1 MQRLLAVHFALPA
14 ENPLFAAAAV
24 KPAGGWLDPAIKP
37 GWLPIVPLAESCR
50 AEERL
55 PDWPKGAFAPEALAP
70 ACPAGPLRA
79 SLGPTRSGGPPM
91 LRRRHLPALA
101 ALALPAAARA
111 QSAFPERNVR
121 YIVPFPPAGLT
132 DIMARFM
139 AQKLSE
145 IWGRQVLVDNRAGGN
160 ALIGA
165 DAAAKAPPDGHTL
178 LAITMTHTV
187 NYTLFP
193 NAPYDFRRDLAVIS
207 VLGSLPLVV
216 VVNAER
222 SPART
227 LAELMQLARS
237 RSLSGGTSGNGSPP
251 HLGLEL
257 LRRVAQAGDNIVHVP
272 YRGGAPSVTD
282 LAAGNLDVM
291 VSNLPECIAQIRAG
305 RLRPL
310 GITSPERHP
319 LVPEVP
325 TVRELGVPQLE
336 ITNWTAVMTQSAVPP
351 AIMAELAR
359 AVQRAIHDPDTVRR
373 AQEAGFQ
380 VLGWDAAR
388 SAEFVR
394 AETERW
400 GELVRTAGIRPD

>member
-1 MQRLLAVHFALPA
+1 
-14 ENPLFAAAAV
+14 
-24 KPAGGWLDPAIKP
+24 
-37 GWLPIVPLAESCR
+37 
-50 AEERL
+50 
-55 PDWPKGAFAPEALAP
+55 
-70 ACPAGPLRA
+70 
-79 SLGPTRSGGPPM
+79 M

-101 ALALPAAARA
+101 VLALPSLARA
-111 QSAFPERNVR
+111 QSFPDRNVR

-165 DAAAKAPPDGHTL
+165 DAAAKAAPDGHTL

-187 NYTLFP
+187 NATLFP
-193 NAPYDFRRDLAVIS
+193 NAPYDFRRDLATIS

-222 SPART
+222 SPARS
-227 LAELMQLARS
+227 LADLMQLART

-257 LRRVAQAGDNIVHVP
+257 LRRVANAGDNIVHVP

-291 VSNLPECIAQIRAG
+291 VSNLPECIAQIRGG

-310 GITSPERHP
+310 GITSAERHP
-319 LVPEVP
+319 LVPDVP

-336 ITNWTAVMTQSAVPP
+336 ITNWTAVQTQAAVPAP
-351 AIMAELAR
+351 IMAELGR

-373 AQEAGFQ
+373 SQEAGFQ

-388 SAEFVR
+388 SAQFVR
-394 AETERW
+394 EETDRW
-400 GELVRTAGIRPD
+400 ATLVREANIRADA